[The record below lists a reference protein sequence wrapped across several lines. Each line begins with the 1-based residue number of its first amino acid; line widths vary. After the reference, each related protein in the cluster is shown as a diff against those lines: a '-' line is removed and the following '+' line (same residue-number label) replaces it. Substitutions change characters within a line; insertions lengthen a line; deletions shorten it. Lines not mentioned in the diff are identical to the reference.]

1 MLQLFKMPLNV
12 HMIWLVAT

>member
-1 MLQLFKMPLNV
+1 MLQLFKMSLNV